1 MACSASALLFGLL
14 LPIGFA
20 PQQQVDSGTVSP
32 ALNRRVAEAVANQWN
47 VRPDDV
53 ELEWGRIR
61 HGESIA
67 DDTAFRLLGRGA
79 DGWFAVHFEPSARPA
94 LAVRLRAAF
103 VDTVPVASRSLAAGV
118 ALAAGDI
125 ALAELARWGP
135 PTEAGIVPAVGWRVR
150 RAVAA
155 GEPLGR
161 PNIAPPLLV
170 QAGEAVRL
178 VWISRSI
185 HIVIEGVAANDAVLG
200 GEVRVRLSDRRGK
213 ARGVV
218 TGRGTADF
226 TGMVT
231 R

>member
-1 MACSASALLFGLL
+1 MVCSVNALLFGLL
-14 LPIGFA
+14 LPIGLA
-20 PQQQVDSGTVSP
+20 AQQRADSGTVSP
-32 ALNRRVAEAVANQWN
+32 ALHRRVVETVANQWN

-61 HGESIA
+61 NGESIA
-67 DDTAFRLLGRGA
+67 DDTAFRLFGQGT
-79 DGWFAVHFEPSARPA
+79 DGWFAVQFEPRARPA

-103 VDTVPVASRSLAAGV
+103 LDTVPVASRSLAAGA
-118 ALAAGDI
+118 ALTAGDI
-125 ALAELARWGP
+125 TFAERARWGP
-135 PTEAGIVPAVGWRVR
+135 PVKTGIVPAVGWRVR

-155 GEPLGR
+155 GEPLGL
-161 PNIAPPLLV
+161 PKIAPPLLV

-178 VWISRSI
+178 VWSSRSI
-185 HIVIEGVAANDAVLG
+185 SIVIEGVAVNDAVLG
-200 GEVRVRLSDRRGK
+200 GEVRVRLSDRRGN